1 MELDA
6 LQSTLALVARAAA
19 DSEPAFA
26 DLYRRCVDGVRQ
38 SALLRLGAR
47 GSEYRD
53 DVEDVLQEVFAA
65 AFDAIRRGAFDAA
78 RTDGGFRNWLASV
91 VQAKVIDNLR
101 RRTAGKRGGGK
112 VQALDAMGSSMLG
125 AIPAAAA
132 DSVGRR
138 ERAER
143 LRAAMLELPDNYRR
157 VLDLHYLC
165 QMAYEDVAQQL
176 GYQRVE
182 PVRLLAHRARVAL
195 GGLLGVGEWRPE

>member
-19 DSEPAFA
+19 DSELAFA

-53 DVEDVLQEVFAA
+53 DVEDVLQEVFAT
-65 AFDAIRRGAFDAA
+65 AFDAIRRGSFDAA

-91 VQAKVIDNLR
+91 VQSKVIDNLR
-101 RRTAGKRGGGK
+101 RRTAGKRGGGR
-112 VQALDAMGSSMLG
+112 VQALDALGSSLRG
-125 AIPAAAA
+125 AIPAPSA
-132 DSVGRR
+132 DSAVQN

-165 QMAYEDVAQQL
+165 QMGYEEVAQQL
-176 GYQRVE
+176 GYQRAA
-182 PVRLLAHRARVAL
+182 PARLLSHRARVAL
-195 GGLLGVGEWRPE
+195 GRLLGVDEWRPE